1 MDGIAPLYVCG
12 SHSNVVIM
20 DCMLMEDRIAFE
32 DEVRSL
38 YNQPRIKNI
47 ECNILKLYQECER
60 RNDRRERN
68 GFAIRQ
74 LLNIR
79 KYFLEEDFQLNEV
92 SRQLLVEF
100 NSALKTQLEEMWK
113 QTIALG
119 EKAVYR
125 SPFPDTEAIG
135 KCFLG
140 YNYSRIHPVQ
150 TVRAK
155 KMWDILN
162 GCLATFEPLYDDGV
176 THCVR
181 VCSSGDGLEYHSC
194 NQVLYLG
201 EEVYNWNEGLDEE
214 YTKDLHLIYA
224 FHNLWEHMH
233 FSIFDLLWVR
243 DFSVELFVESCYTTY
258 SGEYDD
264 LDWSKYDFYN

>member
-1 MDGIAPLYVCG
+1 
-12 SHSNVVIM
+12 
-20 DCMLMEDRIAFE
+20 MLMEDRIAFE

-38 YNQPRIKNI
+38 FNQPRIKKI
-47 ECNILKLYQECER
+47 ECDILKLYQECER
-60 RNDRRERN
+60 RRYERIERDS
-68 GFAIRQ
+68 FVIQQ
-74 LLNIR
+74 LLKTR
-79 KYFLEEDFQLNEV
+79 KYLLEEDFQLNEA

-100 NSALKTQLEEMWK
+100 NSALKAQLEEMWQ
-113 QTIALG
+113 QTVALG
-119 EKAVYR
+119 EKVINC
-125 SPFPDTEAIG
+125 SSPDTEAIG

-181 VCSSGDGLEYHSC
+181 VCSSGDGLEYDSC

-201 EEVYNWNEGLDEE
+201 EEVDNWNEGLDQE

-224 FHNLWEHMH
+224 FHNLWDAMH

-243 DFSVELFVESCYTTY
+243 DFNVELYVESNYTTY
-258 SGEYDD
+258 VNLQQKVYHLEAN
-264 LDWSKYDFYN
+264 LV